1 MQRNRNGERS
11 ENRMADRMRAQREAL
26 PCDGQHPTPTTN
38 TVNLDQALEHAAE
51 HLPQGWTIHV
61 SVENGAGWV
70 RAERPDGTM
79 VEMHEDETDFVEQVS
94 NAVRLAHD
102 EIAAESLIQCGQ
114 PADNDAAGPSP
125 ETT

>member
-1 MQRNRNGERS
+1 MTLEK
-11 ENRMADRMRAQREAL
+11 
-26 PCDGQHPTPTTN
+26 
-38 TVNLDQALEHAAE
+38 ALEHAAE

-79 VEMHEDETDFVEQVS
+79 VEMHEDETDFVEQVR

-102 EIAAESLIQCGQ
+102 EIAAGALSQENAERIRG
-114 PADNDAAGPSP
+114 DAEA
-125 ETT
+125 